1 MNDRER
7 LIQELRSKKQEEQP
21 AREPDKSE
29 YTFSLFLRKLDTYNS
44 INTGYSNVI
53 IDEEIPI
60 PKDLAEKVIEFYVDN
75 FAKLVEER
83 NGLRKKIDGERA
95 RFLSKIDFDL
105 ERGWLYKST
114 KRRVPIEKL
123 YKHGVSVD
131 PSYY

>member
-1 MNDRER
+1 MED
-7 LIQELRSKKQEEQP
+7 QP

-29 YTFSLFLRKLDTYNS
+29 YTFSLFLRKLDTYNP

-83 NGLRKKIDGERA
+83 NELREKVRQEQDG
-95 RFLSKIDFDL
+95 FLSKIEFDL
-105 ERGWLYKST
+105 EKGWLYKST
-114 KRRVPIEKL
+114 RMKVPSKKL
-123 YKHGVSVD
+123 SRYRIPAD
-131 PSYY
+131 PHY